1 MIAQSRGFT
10 VLEILMVIM
19 LLGVVARMVV
29 GVVPENKAQDPLQ
42 LWQESARWAWQQ
54 AQLEGRIWQM
64 RLTPQN
70 WQLFTLTGEP
80 DGRPG
85 PLPETFWHPVT
96 GGLAQGSLPQGKFH
110 PATGTSLPATLWF
123 LPDGDISQPALIWR
137 AESGAE
143 QRLTL
148 DASEM
153 SATSP

>member
-29 GVVPENKAQDPLQ
+29 GVIPEKKAQDPLHR
-42 LWQESARWAWQQ
+42 WHESARWAWQQ

-64 RLTPQN
+64 RLTAQR
-70 WQLFTLTGEP
+70 WQLLTLTGEP
-80 DGRPG
+80 AGQPG
-85 PLPETFWHPVT
+85 PLAETFWHPIA
-96 GGLAQGSLPQGKFH
+96 GRQAQGTLSEGEFY
-110 PATGTSLPATLWF
+110 PADGTSLPATLWF

-137 AESGAE
+137 AGGVE

-148 DASEM
+148 DASVM
-153 SATSP
+153 GAATP